1 MSELRVAS
9 INNPSAGSGGLAIS
23 AAGNVTGA
31 GLDLITTQSFS
42 AVASISLDNVF
53 TGDYDNYRVLVA
65 NENSASADR
74 YFRLRVSGTDDTAS
88 VYNRQNLSGSGA
100 SANAAR
106 QGDANAWNM
115 GNQSANQGQSV
126 SATFFRP
133 AEAAWTAGE
142 YFMTRDPATP
152 IFYVGYL
159 SHRASTAYDG
169 LTFYTNTGT
178 MTGTIRV
185 YGYKS

>member
-53 TGDYDNYRVLVA
+53 SGDYDNYALVFRATGSTDAALALRFRTSSTDQTAA
-65 NENSASADR
+65 NYDYQILKASSTTVSGARTTLSTSVDIGAVRTDPVEVYADIASPYASEQTGILTRERDASAGAR
-74 YFRLRVSGTDDTAS
+74 YAL
-88 VYNRQNLSGSGA
+88 
-100 SANAAR
+100 
-106 QGDANAWNM
+106 
-115 GNQSANQGQSV
+115 
-126 SATFFRP
+126 
-133 AEAAWTAGE
+133 TAGR
-142 YFMTRDPATP
+142 YGATDSFDGFTVYPA
-152 IFYVGYL
+152 
-159 SHRASTAYDG
+159 S
-169 LTFYTNTGT
+169 GT
-178 MTGTIRV
+178 MTGIVSV